1 LNGPTNNGY
10 SITITAKTHRGSDFR
25 RRPLGP
31 PGSPA
36 WWSSRP
42 AATVYRRGRPPRS
55 LERIVSV
62 ALEIVDETGTDAFS
76 MRLLADRL
84 RSGTATLYR
93 HLAGKDELMSYV
105 VDRILGEVDIET
117 DADAL
122 SSTTWQVS
130 TARGASAFYE
140 VLRSHPNALPL
151 LVSQVPVGP
160 NALINRERS
169 MAVFL
174 ACGFPLDLAAR
185 AYTAVAH
192 YVVGFALQQHA
203 PGAPQPEDAARLR
216 DFYRALDAETYPATV
231 AAADE
236 LTSVPLDEEFRF
248 GLQLVLDGIELART
262 AAHAEPAS

>member
-1 LNGPTNNGY
+1 M
-10 SITITAKTHRGSDFR
+10 
-25 RRPLGP
+25 
-31 PGSPA
+31 
-36 WWSSRP
+36 
-42 AATVYRRGRPPRS
+42 
-55 LERIVSV
+55 
-62 ALEIVDETGTDAFS
+62 ALEIVDEVGTDAFS

-84 RSGTATLYR
+84 GSGTATLYR
-93 HLAGKDELMSYV
+93 HLASKDELMFYV
-105 VDRILGEVDIET
+105 VDRILGEVDIDI
-117 DADAL
+117 DADTL
-122 SSTTWQVS
+122 GNSTWQHA

-160 NALINRERS
+160 KALVNRERS
-169 MAVFL
+169 MAVLL

-203 PGAPQPEDAARLR
+203 PGAPRPEDAARLR
-216 DFYRALDAETYPATV
+216 DLYRALDAETYPATV

-248 GLQLVLDGIELART
+248 GLQLLLDGIERRRA
-262 AAHAEPAS
+262 

>member
-1 LNGPTNNGY
+1 
-10 SITITAKTHRGSDFR
+10 
-25 RRPLGP
+25 
-31 PGSPA
+31 
-36 WWSSRP
+36 
-42 AATVYRRGRPPRS
+42 
-55 LERIVSV
+55 
-62 ALEIVDETGTDAFS
+62 

-84 RSGTATLYR
+84 GSGTATLYR
-93 HLAGKDELMSYV
+93 HLASKDELMVYV

-122 SSTTWQVS
+122 SGTTWQDA
-130 TARGASAFYE
+130 TARRAGTFYE
-140 VLRSHPNALPL
+140 VLKNHPNALPL

-169 MAVFL
+169 MAVLL

-203 PGAPQPEDAARLR
+203 PGAPQPEDAAKLR
-216 DFYRALDAETYPATV
+216 DFYRALDANTYPATV

-248 GLQLVLDGIELART
+248 GLQLVLDGIELARK
-262 AAHAEPAS
+262 AAAVRAEPAS

>member
-1 LNGPTNNGY
+1 MNNGY
-10 SITITAKTHRGSDFR
+10 SITISRGKTHRGGDSQ
-25 RRPLGP
+25 RPPLRA

-42 AATVYRRGRPPRS
+42 AAPAYRRGRPPRS

-62 ALEIVDETGTDAFS
+62 ALEIVDEVGADAFS

-84 RSGTATLYR
+84 GSGTATLYR
-93 HLAGKDELMSYV
+93 HLAGKDELMFHV
-105 VDRILGEVDIET
+105 VDRILGEVNVDIDAET
-117 DADAL
+117 L
-122 SSTTWQVS
+122 SGTAWQQA
-130 TARGASAFYE
+130 TARGAGAFYE
-140 VLRSHPNALPL
+140 VLKSHPNALPL

-169 MAVFL
+169 MAVLL
-174 ACGFPLDLAAR
+174 ASGFPLDLAAR

-203 PGAPQPEDAARLR
+203 PGAPQPQDAGRLR
-216 DFYRALDAETYPATV
+216 DLYLALDPETYPATV

-236 LTSVPLDEEFRF
+236 LTGVPLDEEFRF
-248 GLQLVLDGIELART
+248 GLQLVLDGIERRRT
-262 AAHAEPAS
+262 